1 MGEAEDVVHH
11 EDEGAAFIVGE
22 CAFGIAEGFKGGAD
36 FGAGF
41 TVFLKLGGFAA
52 GAGESV
58 DQAGEGCGVAAE
70 LFVEHARA
78 ELAHGVE
85 DME

>member
-1 MGEAEDVVHH
+1 MGEAEDVVDH

-22 CAFGIAEGFKGGAD
+22 CAFGIAEGLKGSAD

-41 TVFLKLGGFAA
+41 TVLLELGGFAA
-52 GAGESV
+52 GAGQSV
-58 DQAGEGCGVAAE
+58 DQTGEGCGVPAE
-70 LFVEHARA
+70 LFVEHARSKR
-78 ELAHGVE
+78 AHGVE